1 MNLIT
6 QCPSCGTSF
15 RVTEP
20 QLQAHDG
27 KVRCGNCMGVFNGRA
42 ALMTVTD
49 AGTEAPI
56 KSGPGEPAGFQ
67 LEPVDPAPPAPAAGR
82 APETVIED
90 EDYGPA
96 PEQLSLEDQLHRAEQ
111 RRGARAWAA
120 GAVLLGFVLGAQA
133 VHLYRGEL
141 AARYPVLKPHLAQ
154 YCELLDCTIAPP
166 QRPKQ
171 IAIEASDLQATD
183 TERPGI
189 IRLTATLRNHAGHDL
204 GYPALDLVLTNTKEH
219 TLARRIF
226 LPREYLDRGRDV
238 AAGIPANAEVTVR
251 LDLDTGDLNPAGFR
265 LDLLAAPGP

>member
-20 QLQAHDG
+20 QLQAHGG
-27 KVRCGNCMGVFNGRA
+27 KVRCGNCLSIFNGRDALVSVPEA
-42 ALMTVTD
+42 A
-49 AGTEAPI
+49 AEP
-56 KSGPGEPAGFQ
+56 PAGGGGGEAAGFR
-67 LEPVDPAPPAPAAGR
+67 LEPVGAAPAPSAVR
-82 APETVIED
+82 APETVIE

-96 PEQLSLEDQLHRAEQ
+96 PEQLSLEDQLHGAAR
-111 RRGARAWAA
+111 RRGARGWAA
-120 GAVLLGFVLGAQA
+120 ATVLLGFVLGAQA

-154 YCELLDCTIAPP
+154 YCEFLDCTLTPP

-183 TERPGI
+183 TSRPGI

-226 LPREYLDRGRDV
+226 LPREYLDRGRDA

-265 LDLLAAPGP
+265 LDLLAAPEP

>member
-1 MNLIT
+1 MNMIT

-20 QLQAHDG
+20 QLQAHGG
-27 KVRCGNCMGVFNGRA
+27 KVRCGNCMSIFNGRE
-42 ALMTVTD
+42 ALMTVAE
-49 AGTEAPI
+49 AGAEAAI
-56 KSGPGEPAGFQ
+56 KEGAGEAAGFR
-67 LEPVDPAPPAPAAGR
+67 LEPVDPVPGPALSR
-82 APETVIED
+82 VPETVIE

-96 PEQLSLEDQLHRAEQ
+96 PEQLSLEDPLHDAER
-111 RRGARAWAA
+111 RRGARGWAA
-120 GAVLLGFVLGAQA
+120 GTVLLGFVLGAQA

-154 YCELLDCTIAPP
+154 YCELLKCTVAPP

-183 TERPGI
+183 TSSPGI

-226 LPREYLDRGRDV
+226 LPKEYLDRGRDV
-238 AAGIPANAEVTVR
+238 TAGIPANAEVTVQ

-265 LDLLAAPGP
+265 LDLLAAPAP